1 MSATSTNYQ
10 IHSELRGGH
19 WVAWVI
25 APGGTTPAGAVTL
38 VGQTQDEAEANAQQ
52 WADRLNE
59 DPRLLR
65 A

>member
-1 MSATSTNYQ
+1 MSITSTNYQ

-25 APGGTTPAGAVTL
+25 APGETTPAGAVTL

>member
-1 MSATSTNYQ
+1 MSAPSTNYQ
-10 IHSELRGGH
+10 LHSEPRGGH
-19 WVAWVI
+19 WVAWVT
-25 APGGTTPAGAVTL
+25 AAGETKPAGAVTL
-38 VGQTQDEAEANAQQ
+38 VGQTKEEAEANAQQ

>member
-1 MSATSTNYQ
+1 MVAAETNYE

-19 WVAWVI
+19 WVAWVT
-25 APGGTTPAGAVTL
+25 ASGEKTPAGAVTL
-38 VGQTQDEAEANAQQ
+38 VGQTQEEAEANAKR

>member
-1 MSATSTNYQ
+1 MPEKQSASLGYAQCATPD
-10 IHSELRGGH
+10 L
-19 WVAWVI
+19 VAWVI